1 MSSRPPSRD
10 RSAAARSA
18 SMAGRG
24 VFVVLVAAGIGL
36 LVLKNGFADGS
47 TGSVSA
53 GTTTTAVAT
62 TTTAPGATTTAAPNP
77 AAAKVLVA
85 NGSGVSGAAGKVTTF
100 LKGKGFATLPA
111 TDATTKDYAETIV
124 YHLEGFQNQAA
135 SVSQQLGGAK
145 VGGLVPNPPPVASM
159 GDANVLVVV
168 GKKPMP
174 GVNA

>member
-1 MSSRPPSRD
+1 
-10 RSAAARSA
+10 
-18 SMAGRG
+18 MAGRG

-47 TGSVSA
+47 TGTVSA
-53 GTTTTAVAT
+53 GTTTSTAPT
-62 TTTAPGATTTAAPNP
+62 TTTTPGATTTAAPNP

-85 NGSGVSGAAGKVTTF
+85 NGSGISGAAGKVTTF

-111 TDATTKDYAETIV
+111 TDATTKNYAETVV
-124 YHLEGFQNQAA
+124 YHLDGFQQQAA
-135 SVSQQLGGAK
+135 AVAQQLGGVK
-145 VGGLVPNPPPVASM
+145 VGGLMPNPPPVKSL